1 MPSFNPFHSV
11 TGRNA
16 ASLFDIRLEE
26 DFIVFRGSE
35 HESSGQLL
43 KGVVVLCL
51 PSPLRIEDVHL
62 RLTGTLRVQYVPS
75 IH

>member
-1 MPSFNPFHSV
+1 VFRSRRHS
-11 TGRNA
+11 
-16 ASLFDIRLEE
+16 LEE

-62 RLTGTLRVQYVPS
+62 RLTGTLRVQYVSS
-75 IH
+75 IY